1 MRPFGGQK
9 AKMHSDDAGAHL
21 QSANMECALQSR
33 LMHVLCRRTG
43 AYFAGTCAGALI
55 QLGRI
60 MAWLMLLLATPLL
73 AGDAHHGEVLYQRYC
88 SGCHGTDGRGGGKG
102 FMPHVGALTR
112 KGYID
117 LIDDSSLAMVIEEG
131 GEAMGKSGFMPSWK
145 ATLSKDNIADV
156 IAYIRTLPLSDGP
169 Q

>member
-1 MRPFGGQK
+1 MIR
-9 AKMHSDDAGAHL
+9 MCRHL
-21 QSANMECALQSR
+21 SA
-33 LMHVLCRRTG
+33 
-43 AYFAGTCAGALI
+43 
-55 QLGRI
+55 I
-60 MAWLMLLLATPLL
+60 MAWLVLSATPLL
-73 AGDAHHGEVLYQRYC
+73 AGNAQHGEVLYQRYC

-102 FMPHVGALTR
+102 FMPHVGPLTR

-117 LIDDSSLAMVIEEG
+117 LIDDASLSMVITEG

-145 ATLSKDNIADV
+145 ATLSKDDIADV